1 MCPFENMLKIAE
13 LLKYK
18 MPIGE
23 NTSRFEQVNAKIDI
37 NDVIDI
43 NVNDT
48 DDIVAYKLKRE
59 LREFT
64 RRFEPK
70 EIKNYYE
77 NVYFKQRKVNLCKT
91 FRHSNEKS
99 NDKEEVCT
107 CICGS
112 GSKRYLTMPYNS
124 SMREK

>member
-13 LLKYK
+13 MLKYK

-23 NTSRFEQVNAKIDI
+23 NTFRYEEVNTKSVF
-37 NDVIDI
+37 DV
-43 NVNDT
+43 NVNDVVDSLVT
-48 DDIVAYKLKRE
+48 FRLKRE

-77 NVYFKQRKVNLCKT
+77 NVYFKQRKVNNCCKT
-91 FRHSNEKS
+91 FRNTKIENSS
-99 NDKEEVCT
+99 DIEEVCT
-107 CICGS
+107 CSCGS
-112 GSKRYLTMPYNS
+112 GSKRYLTMPYTS

>member
-1 MCPFENMLKIAE
+1 MLKIAE
-13 LLKYK
+13 LLRYK

-23 NTSRFEQVNAKIDI
+23 NTFRYEEVKATKNVF
-37 NDVIDI
+37 DI
-43 NVNDT
+43 NVNDVDSLVT
-48 DDIVAYKLKRE
+48 FRLKRE

-77 NVYFKQRKVNLCKT
+77 NVYYKQRKVNNCCKT
-91 FRHSNEKS
+91 FRNTNETR
-99 NDKEEVCT
+99 NDMDEVCS
-107 CICGS
+107 CSCGS
-112 GSKRYLTMPYNS
+112 GSKRYLTLPYNS